1 MNGVP
6 VPTKLP
12 PVAASYQLSVKPAA
26 GPFETV
32 NGEIGVPE
40 QYEAFAEIGAV
51 IGRQLQ
57 SGAVTESVPGQ
68 PKSVDVNI
76 IFVPA
81 VIPLIVQL
89 FPEVLT
95 TVPAELVN
103 VPAVTVTPT
112 DHVNKSVEHAGA
124 AATIVGV
131 GFTSTLIVVVVA
143 QIPASGVNV

>member
-1 MNGVP
+1 MVALIIGP
-6 VPTKLP
+6 VNFLPFPNKLP

-32 NGEIGVPE
+32 NVEIGVPE

-103 VPAVTVTPT
+103 VPAETVTPT
-112 DHVNKSVEHAGA
+112 DHVNKFAEQ
-124 AATIVGV
+124 ATGVVIVIVGV
-131 GFTSTLIVVVVA
+131 GI
-143 QIPASGVNV
+143 